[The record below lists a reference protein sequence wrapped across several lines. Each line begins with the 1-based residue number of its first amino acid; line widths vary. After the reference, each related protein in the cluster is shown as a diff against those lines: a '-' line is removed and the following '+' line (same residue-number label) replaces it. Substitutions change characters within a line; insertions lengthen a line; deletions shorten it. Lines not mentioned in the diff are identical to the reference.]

1 MLVRAQTVRENTP
14 VNANHPEWL
23 DWPSEK
29 ITRNLNEYA
38 EKHDTTLDPALAE
51 AQTRV
56 LLENCEWE

>member
-1 MLVRAQTVRENTP
+1 MFTDAKDDLQPPPAGP
-14 VNANHPEWL
+14 VHLDWL
-23 DWPSEK
+23 DWPSEQ

-38 EKHDTTLDPALAE
+38 NKHDTTLDPALAE